1 MAGVVDA
8 GMVGETLETFLGVMA
23 EVRRGWLLV
32 PVIQEINQSNYLLLQ
47 FKRTNGDCFCTSL
60 LYGDESECI
69 QAQYDM
75 KDIMGGYGIYVSAKN
90 PVGGAWWRRGG
101 MADTVLWKKRR
112 KERILY
118 GKNLEKTGFL
128 PEKKRKK
135 TLYFCYGY
143 ITMWLVVV

>member
-32 PVIQEINQSNYLLLQ
+32 PVIQEVNQSNYLLLQ
-47 FKRTNGDCFCTSL
+47 SKRTNGDCFCTSL

-75 KDIMGGYGIYVSAKN
+75 KDIMGGYGIYVSAKKTCGWSVVAAGRN
-90 PVGGAWWRRGG
+90 GRYCFMEKEEERKDFV
-101 MADTVLWKKRR
+101 WKK
-112 KERILY
+112 
-118 GKNLEKTGFL
+118 
-128 PEKKRKK
+128 P
-135 TLYFCYGY
+135 
-143 ITMWLVVV
+143 